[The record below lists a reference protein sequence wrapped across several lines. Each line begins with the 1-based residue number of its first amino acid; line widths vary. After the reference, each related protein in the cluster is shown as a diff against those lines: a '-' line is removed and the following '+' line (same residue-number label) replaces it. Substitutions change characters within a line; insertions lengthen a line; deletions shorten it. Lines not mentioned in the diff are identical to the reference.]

1 MLTHDMIAEGVHFLD
16 TDPLASV
23 GWKLIAVNL
32 SDLAAKGAEP
42 IAALMGVS
50 LIGDSDW
57 EEKFLSGVA
66 AACETYG
73 IALIGGD
80 TIALAARR
88 ATGVGPDRRRARRK
102 PHPVAVRRSA
112 GRYPVA
118 RRSVGRCFAGPRAA
132 AG

>member
-1 MLTHDMIAEGVHFLD
+1 MDELAPSTGCGCSRPTQARADWTTDAAVIGDLVLTHDMIAEGVHFLD

-57 EEKFLSGVA
+57 EE
-66 AACETYG
+66 
-73 IALIGGD
+73 
-80 TIALAARR
+80 
-88 ATGVGPDRRRARRK
+88 
-102 PHPVAVRRSA
+102 
-112 GRYPVA
+112 
-118 RRSVGRCFAGPRAA
+118 
-132 AG
+132 